1 MIEASVPSKLSAPVR
16 YRINSPKV
24 IHQIFDTEVVIVNLE
39 SGNYYSVGGSGIDI
53 WRFLDAGKSRDEITK
68 VFAANPENTAKMES
82 FLDEIEREQ
91 LVVAAPDNS
100 AAREVAA
107 PKSFVAPT
115 IEKFTD
121 MRDLLLLD
129 PIHEL
134 DESGWP
140 KNLPPVSDQK

>member
-1 MIEASVPSKLSAPVR
+1 MIETSVPSKLSAPVR

-53 WRFLDAGKSRDEITK
+53 WRQLAANRSRDEILE
-68 VFAANPENTAKMES
+68 VFEANAETVAR
-82 FLDEIEREQ
+82 FLDELEREQ
-91 LVVAAPDNS
+91 LVVEATEELK
-100 AAREVAA
+100 ARDVAR
-107 PKSFVAPT
+107 PGQFVKPALD
-115 IEKFTD
+115 KFTD

-140 KNLPPVSDQK
+140 KNLPPVEEK

>member
-1 MIEASVPSKLSAPVR
+1 MIEASVPSKLSALVR

-24 IHQIFDTEVVIVNLE
+24 IHQTFDTEVVIVNLE

-53 WRFLDAGKSRDEITK
+53 WRLLEAGKSRDEITK

-100 AAREVAA
+100 AAREVAS

>member
-1 MIEASVPSKLSAPVR
+1 MIEASVPSKLSALVR

-53 WRFLDAGKSRDEITK
+53 WRFLDAGKSREEIAK
-68 VFAANPENTAKMES
+68 AFAASPENAAKVES

-91 LVVAAPDNS
+91 LVVAAPDNP
-100 AAREVAA
+100 AAREVAS